1 MGVGLGCRVE
11 LQRGKDTFGTQFQ
24 DQAGLP
30 ATCIYACHPVVII
43 WAILLQTFYLL
54 QVVK

>member
-11 LQRGKDTFGTQFQ
+11 LQRGKDTFSTQFQ